1 MAALFSLFVSKK
13 KIIKLFTG
21 FIDKTIKNEN
31 EINSALER
39 LYFDLPEAIFRMGSV
54 RDYNYFISS
63 SQKKEQD
70 ALIAGLGTLP
80 RLDSKLAKLRT
91 GLVELTKHFPLT
103 KIERSAVYARFIYY
117 HNPSFQNFCDS
128 CEFNNN
134 EYKLI
139 PRLFS
144 QEPSA
149 FFSCI
154 LENSRLVQYG
164 ILSSCDH
171 LNTMSGGGGIEKNIV
186 LYLISGG
193 KRDLVSDYCTLDK
206 KNRWLQKIL
215 ILTPSRS

>member
-80 RLDSKLAKLRT
+80 RLDSNAVLFTPVLSIIIIPLFKISVIPVNLIIMNTSL
-91 GLVELTKHFPLT
+91 FPGCSVRNLLPFFPVYW
-103 KIERSAVYARFIYY
+103 KI
-117 HNPSFQNFCDS
+117 PGW
-128 CEFNNN
+128 FNT
-134 EYKLI
+134 E
-139 PRLFS
+139 S
-144 QEPSA
+144 
-149 FFSCI
+149 
-154 LENSRLVQYG
+154 
-164 ILSSCDH
+164 
-171 LNTMSGGGGIEKNIV
+171 
-186 LYLISGG
+186 
-193 KRDLVSDYCTLDK
+193 
-206 KNRWLQKIL
+206 
-215 ILTPSRS
+215 